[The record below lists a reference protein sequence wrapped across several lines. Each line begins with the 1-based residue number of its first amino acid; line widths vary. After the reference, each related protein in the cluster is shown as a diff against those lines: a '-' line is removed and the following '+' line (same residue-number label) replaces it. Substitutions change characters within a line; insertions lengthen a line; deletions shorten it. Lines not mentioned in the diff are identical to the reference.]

1 MMKRYIFNFILLIGI
16 VISAATTAHAQA
28 EVAGDAVQGKVTDL
42 AGSPI
47 AGAKIFF
54 DSGSKLTIT
63 DENGDFKMTSNPSET
78 VLVEAKGYE
87 TVKTDGRTL
96 SGSAGVKMTKNPIG
110 LKSADQIQV
119 PFGSMYSRQLT
130 GAVTSIDVEETMKSD
145 YSQNV
150 KNVVNGR
157 VPGFYG
163 TVNSRSNQDI
173 TTGLVNAGGNTVT
186 VVDGIP
192 RVDFN
197 LNLSEV
203 ETVTVLKDIV
213 TRALY
218 GAQAA
223 DAVILITTKRGEAYK
238 REMNFSA
245 ETGISTPISY
255 PVFLNS
261 ADYMEHYNQA
271 LRNDGLPEKYSADAI
286 AKTRSGEDKIKY
298 PDENYYNSTY
308 LRNMGNFTNITGE
321 ASGGNSNAQYYLNMG
336 WKHNSGLLQKI
347 WDENYKE
354 GTNTFNVRGNVDY
367 QINSFM
373 KMKID
378 GIVFYENNST
388 PRFVNQ
394 GNQAQTFYTRAS
406 SFLPNYYPVLIDAS
420 LLSPDQQAAAK
431 LVDGK
436 YVLGG
441 TSEYPVNIYGEM
453 AMNGYNTRTTRILQ
467 NNTSLDFDLKGITE
481 GLTARA
487 YLTFDMNNEYSKYL
501 NRTYAVYQPTY
512 KVPDAGGAEELSFTK
527 IGVDQPAET
536 PTINNVGFYR
546 RVAVSGQVNY
556 VRDFNNM
563 HKVNVTGVAYTDF
576 QSVSDSL
583 QDLKSVNLGLRANYM
598 LKNKYVAELGLVTSG
613 SAKLDDNK
621 WGTSPNIGLA
631 WIVSEEGFLKDS
643 RAINYLKIR
652 ANAGSLKTD
661 RYSAYRQYMSYYTGG
676 ANSDIYRYGFS
687 AFSNSQRTVFAGNP
701 EISWAEK
708 KEISL
713 GFESLLVGEKLH
725 IEATWFN
732 NKMSGIP
739 YRLSNIMP
747 GYVENT
753 VENYGEYTDKGV
765 EWGVNYTMNLG
776 KTLLTLG
783 HNGVFSTPTR
793 VKDNVVDYAEPWRKR
808 TGIDSD
814 AIFGLE
820 DQGFYS
826 TSDFNANGTLVNGI
840 PIPTYGEVK
849 PGDIKYADYNNDG
862 LISDKDEMVIG
873 NSTSRMQYCLYAN
886 LKAGNFELFVLGT
899 GQTGAERIF
908 SKPYDWV
915 YADRKYSELV
925 RNSWTEATAAT
936 ATYPRLSSKNSPNNF
951 RNSTFWLTKDNFFT
965 LHTAQLTYNV
975 PYNSAQKAAMKAAQI
990 YLRGTNL
997 FTISDNKERRE
1008 RNPDTQPQMRY
1019 YSIGIVASF

>member
-1 MMKRYIFNFILLIGI
+1 MKRYIFNLILLIGI
-16 VISAATTAHAQA
+16 FISAAVKVQAQA
-28 EVAGDAVQGKVTDL
+28 GLTANEVLGRVTDE

-47 AGAKIFF
+47 TGAKIYFNG
-54 DSGSKLTIT
+54 GSKLTIT
-63 DENGDFKMTSNPSET
+63 DEKGDFKIVSNPAEM
-78 VLVEAKGYE
+78 VLVEAIGYE
-87 TVKTDGRTL
+87 TVKIDGKIL
-96 SGSAGVKMTKNPIG
+96 SAGATVKMTKNPIG
-110 LKSADQIQV
+110 LKSADQIHV
-119 PFGSMYSRQLT
+119 PFGSMYNRQLT
-130 GAVTSIDVEETMKSD
+130 GAVTTIDVEETMKSD
-145 YSQNV
+145 NSQNV

-173 TTGLVNAGGNTVT
+173 TAGLVNAGGNTVT
-186 VVDGIP
+186 VIDGIP
-192 RVDFN
+192 RVDYN

-203 ETVTVLKDIV
+203 KSVTVLKDIV

-223 DAVILITTKRGEAYK
+223 DAVIMITTKRGEAFK
-238 REMNFSA
+238 RQMKFSA
-245 ETGISTPISY
+245 ETGVSTPISY
-255 PVFLNS
+255 PAFLNS
-261 ADYMEHYNQA
+261 ADYMEQYNQA
-271 LRNDGLPEKYSADAI
+271 LKNDGLPEKYSADAI

-298 PDENYYNSTY
+298 PDEDYNNSTY
-308 LRNMGNFTNITGE
+308 LKNMGNFTNITGE

-336 WKHNSGLLQKI
+336 WKHNSGLLQKN
-347 WDENYKE
+347 WGENYKE

-420 LLSPDQQAAAK
+420 LLSPEQQVAAK

-441 TSEYPVNIYGEM
+441 TSEYPVNIYGEL
-453 AMNGYNTRTTRILQ
+453 ALNGYNTRTTRILQ

-481 GLTARA
+481 GLTASA
-487 YLTFDMNNEYSKYL
+487 YLTFDMNNEFSKVL

-512 KVPDAGGAEELSFTK
+512 TIPSGSTEEVLSFTK

-546 RVAVSGQVNY
+546 RVAISGQVNY
-556 VRDFNNM
+556 VRDFNNK
-563 HKVNVTGVAYTDF
+563 HKVNVTGVTYADF

-583 QDLKSVNLGLRANYM
+583 QDLKSVNIGLRANYM
-598 LKNKYVAELGLVTSG
+598 LKDKYVAEFGLVTSG
-613 SAKLDDNK
+613 SAKLDANK
-621 WGTSPNIGLA
+621 WGTSPNVGLA
-631 WIVSEEGFLKDS
+631 WIVTEEGFLKDS
-643 RAINYLKIR
+643 RTIDYLKIR

-687 AFSNSQRTVFAGNP
+687 AFSNSQRTIFAGNP

-708 KEISL
+708 EEISL
-713 GFESLLVGEKLH
+713 GFESLWAGEKLR
-725 IEATWFN
+725 IEATWFT

-753 VENYGEYTDKGV
+753 VENYGAYTDKGV
-765 EWGVNYTMNLG
+765 EWGLDYTINLG

-783 HNGVFSTPTR
+783 HNGVFSTPTK

-808 TGIDSD
+808 TGIDAD

-820 DQGFYS
+820 DQGFYVPG
-826 TSDFNANGTLVNGI
+826 DFNANGTLVSGM

-849 PGDIKYADYNNDG
+849 PGDIKYTDYNKDG

-873 NSTSRMQYCLYAN
+873 NSTSRMQYSLHAN

-915 YADRKYSELV
+915 YGDRKYSELV

-951 RNSTFWLTKDNFFT
+951 RNSTFWITKDNFFT

-975 PYNSAQKAAMKAAQI
+975 PFNSAQKAAMKAAQV

-1008 RNPDTQPQMRY
+1008 LNPDTQPQMRY